1 MVRNL
6 GDGSSLFILLLHPS
20 LVLWPCNWWFLP
32 VSFGLVP
39 LAIIK
44 RGELGL
50 EMKVA
55 GADCQRGWA
64 VKGFL

>member
-6 GDGSSLFILLLHPS
+6 GGGSQPFILFLHPS
-20 LVLWPCNWWFLP
+20 LVLWPCNQWFLP

-39 LAIIK
+39 LFVVK
-44 RGELGL
+44 RGKLRL

-55 GADCQRGWA
+55 SGEC
-64 VKGFL
+64 